1 VAGTAANEAAS
12 VPRRLNRKARMIYDS
27 TADPITEPTVGEAG
41 NVDFA
46 PAPLPEQ
53 PQQQPVFGGRS
64 VLVCDQES
72 VVAVMHC
79 LDAETITDEG
89 FQQCYP
95 PEAGALAG
103 LNGPH
108 MSVPRGYVVDAGG
121 WIVAS
126 IRGHVEGVSLAEV
139 LLGRTR
145 GLDVQ
150 AAATVAKDT
159 LTALGALHRSGIAHR
174 RISADQ
180 VIVRTEGS
188 CVLID
193 AGLAPREGSHGPDGD
208 LAADLIAVA
217 ELFAVCLEGRRAAIQ
232 PGAQRGRSAAHQAGD
247 MAEYLFTLLTTP
259 TLAHIPVGE
268 RAVGVLTVL
277 DSVMVEH
284 FGLGWE
290 EYGREELAARVD
302 AVRRAYFR
310 TTTTASEAV
319 EANAG
324 AGHGLRRGRHANAN
338 ANKGARHT
346 QKPQQRAVRY
356 GGPLFAFTVA
366 FTLVLIVASHATTS
380 TTEAKAGSTPV
391 AVRPGTVA
399 SGASSA
405 SNPRPR
411 TPAAPA
417 VDAAQSSSGSHSQLT
432 TAFGIRTVHW
442 NSTDTG
448 QSHRSSGSGDRSR

>member
-1 VAGTAANEAAS
+1 
-12 VPRRLNRKARMIYDS
+12 MIYDS
-27 TADPITEPTVGEAG
+27 TADAITEPTLGEAG
-41 NVDFA
+41 SVDFT
-46 PAPLPEQ
+46 PAPLPQPQQSPQPQ

-89 FQQCYP
+89 FQQSYP
-95 PEAGALAG
+95 PEAGALAE

-150 AAATVAKDT
+150 AAATVAKDL

-180 VIVRTEGS
+180 VIVRTEGT

-193 AGLAPREGSHGPDGD
+193 AGLAPRDGSHGPDAD
-208 LAADLIAVA
+208 LAADLFAVA
-217 ELFAVCLEGRRAAIQ
+217 ELFAVCLEGRRAAVQ
-232 PGAQRGRSAAHQAGD
+232 PGAQRGRSAIHQSGEL
-247 MAEYLFTLLTTP
+247 AEYLFTLLTTP
-259 TLAHIPVGE
+259 ALAHLPVGE
-268 RAVGVLTVL
+268 RAVGVLSVRE
-277 DSVMVEH
+277 SVMVEH
-284 FGLGWE
+284 CGLGWE

-302 AVRRAYFR
+302 AVRRTYFR
-310 TTTTASEAV
+310 ETASEAV
-319 EANAG
+319 EANV
-324 AGHGLRRGRHANAN
+324 GHGLRRGRHGNAN
-338 ANKGARHT
+338 APKGARHT

-366 FTLVLIVASHATTS
+366 FTLVLIVASHAATS
-380 TTEAKAGSTPV
+380 TAEAKSGSTPV
-391 AVRPGTVA
+391 AVRPGTVSSNAAA
-399 SGASSA
+399 SNSA
-405 SNPRPR
+405 SHTSSQRSH
-411 TPAAPA
+411 TTTAPAA
-417 VDAAQSSSGSHSQLT
+417 DAAQSSSSGSHSQIS
-432 TAFGIRTVHW
+432 TASGVRTVHW
-442 NSTDTG
+442 DSTATA
-448 QSHRSSGSGDRSR
+448 QSRRSAGSGDRSR